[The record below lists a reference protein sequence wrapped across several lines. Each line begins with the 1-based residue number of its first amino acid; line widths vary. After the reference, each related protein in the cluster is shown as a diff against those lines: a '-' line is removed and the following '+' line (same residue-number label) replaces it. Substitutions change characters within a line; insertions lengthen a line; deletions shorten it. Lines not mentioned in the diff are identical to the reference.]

1 MINSLTILL
10 LIYCKYSL
18 ESELDKQN
26 ITKWGKT
33 VNAKK
38 KNLFYI
44 EKNWPH
50 WILLLNCNTS
60 SLGSIILLLKYY
72 YYYFFIEEREEKYAK
87 GHRNGKVRY
96 DFLFF
101 KVMVASQ
108 WDRDHDFAYW
118 WRKRSFGFVF
128 QMGPH
133 IDMGIGT
140 SMISM
145 HL

>member
-44 EKNWPH
+44 EKN
-50 WILLLNCNTS
+50 
-60 SLGSIILLLKYY
+60 
-72 YYYFFIEEREEKYAK
+72 
-87 GHRNGKVRY
+87 
-96 DFLFF
+96 
-101 KVMVASQ
+101 
-108 WDRDHDFAYW
+108 
-118 WRKRSFGFVF
+118 
-128 QMGPH
+128 
-133 IDMGIGT
+133 
-140 SMISM
+140 
-145 HL
+145 